1 MKKLISNSGGYQ
13 LYAELKPIALSK
25 AGETELRFTTVY
37 DNAKDPTDEQ
47 LKFQLILDPSAVENL
62 GQLLQ
67 HYND

>member
-13 LYAELKPIALSK
+13 LYAELKPISLSK

-37 DNAKDPTDEQ
+37 DNAKDPTDEH

-67 HYND
+67 QYND